1 MKIWHYFLCL
11 GLVTTVLSCSKEDEE
26 DDKQLPAP
34 PKNEQNDSIPDQNQD
49 DNFTNDD
56 FKYYGAELYTKESFK
71 YGRFEAR
78 MKMDY
83 APGCISSMFLYYND
97 SYRGNGKVWN
107 EIDIEVIGKNPSAF
121 QSNIITGELTA
132 KVTSEKMHNLSSP
145 VNSDYHVYTIE
156 WKPDGVIWYLD
167 GVVQRETAVMS
178 DMTYKQ
184 VESLVE
190 SQSLR
195 FNLWASSSVG
205 WVGQFNQKN
214 IPIAQYIDYVKV
226 YDYDAET
233 DSFVERW
240 TDDFDTFNSS
250 RWGKGNWQMELVMER
265 TANVVVEDGNIVLKL
280 TKEQKQ

>member
-1 MKIWHYFLCL
+1 MKFLHYFLCL
-11 GLVTTVLSCSKEDEE
+11 GLVATVLSCSKEDEE

-34 PKNEQNDSIPDQNQD
+34 PKDEQNDSIPQTPD

-56 FKYYGAELYTKESFK
+56 FKYFGAELYTKESFK

-78 MKMDY
+78 MKMAY

-97 SYRGNGKVWN
+97 SYMGNGKIWN
-107 EIDIEVIGKNPSAF
+107 EIDIEVIGKYPSAF

-132 KVTSEKMHNLSSP
+132 KVTSEKMHTLSSP

-156 WKPDGVIWYLD
+156 WKPDGVTWYLD
-167 GVVQRETAVMS
+167 GVVQRATLLMS

-184 VESLVE
+184 VENLVE
-190 SQSLR
+190 AQSLR

-205 WVGQFNQKN
+205 WVGQFDQKN

-226 YDYDAET
+226 YDYDADT
-233 DSFVERW
+233 DSFTERW
-240 TDDFDTFNSS
+240 TDDFDTFDSS
-250 RWGKGNWQMELVMER
+250 RWSRGNWKMELVTER
-265 TANVVVEDGNIVLKL
+265 TTNVVVEDGNIVLKL
-280 TKEQKQ
+280 TKEEK